1 MNLCICFYLEKEMKE
16 SIPIKLLPFFMSFNN
31 PQFVMMMQSFKFQG
45 MGIIIDNHSETID
58 LAINNC
64 INEKAKL
71 KYTWCIIINMKESYV
86 QNDYNFMENLIKF
99 MQEIKP
105 GKDNLVDF
113 YSTAIEIFYA
123 FSDRFNF
130 MKSRVEK
137 DIILG

>member
-1 MNLCICFYLEKEMKE
+1 MNLCICLFLEKEFKE

-31 PQFVMMMQSFKFQG
+31 PQFVMMMQSFKFKG

-58 LAINNC
+58 LAIHNC

-71 KYTWCIIINMKESYV
+71 KYTWCIIVHIKESDV
-86 QNDYNFMENLIKF
+86 QNDYNFIENLIKF
-99 MQEIKP
+99 IQEIKP
-105 GKDNLVDF
+105 GDNNMADF
-113 YSTAIEIFYA
+113 YSTMNEVFYA

-137 DIILG
+137 DIIIG